1 MIKTL
6 DNGLR
11 IIHQECDSPVVY
23 CGYQIAAG
31 TRHELPGEEGLAH
44 FVEHATFKGTKR
56 RKALQIIQS
65 LERVGGELNAYTNKE
80 ETVFYA
86 ACLKENLPTALDILT
101 DIVFHSVYPEQE
113 VEKEKEV
120 IVEEIESYN
129 DSPAEL
135 IFDEFEN
142 ILFENHPLGH
152 NILGTIENVRRFTA
166 DDIRRFAARYYRPE
180 NAVLFVSGARGGIR
194 GEAPTNLPHNGEAYK
209 LAGDSQQKTQEA
221 ILSSFHSLKPPHY
234 GGGLEGAPS
243 LHEKHLGTHQAHV
256 MMGSRAYQ
264 RNHPDRMALFLLN
277 NILGGPGLSA
287 RLNVSL
293 RERRGLVYTVESNM
307 VAYSDTGVWS
317 VYFGCDHEDTDR
329 CIRLVKKEL
338 SRLVEKPLS
347 ARQLAQAKR
356 QLKGQIGIAADH
368 RENDILDTGKAFLH
382 DGTVKS
388 LARIYE
394 EIDAITAEQLQR
406 IATELFSPER
416 MHTLIYR

>member
-1 MIKTL
+1 MKQNEMITTKTL

-11 IIHQECDSPVVY
+11 IIHQESDSPVVY

-31 TRHELPGEEGLAH
+31 TRHEQPGEEGLAH
-44 FVEHATFKGTKR
+44 FVEHATFKGTTR
-56 RKALQIIQS
+56 RKALQIIQP

-86 ACLKENLPTALDILT
+86 ACLKENLPIALDILT

-113 VEKEKEV
+113 IEKEKEV

-142 ILFENHPLGH
+142 ILFKNHPLGH

-166 DDIRRFAARYYRPE
+166 DDIRRFAARHYRPE
-180 NAVLFVSGARGGIR
+180 NAVLFVSGAWEQGRCLKGTR
-194 GEAPTNLPHNGEAYK
+194 EREKRPLAPTLHENNALPHQN
-209 LAGDSQQKTQEA
+209 
-221 ILSSFHSLKPPHY
+221 IIR
-234 GGGLEGAPS
+234 
-243 LHEKHLGTHQAHV
+243 HLNTHQAHV
-256 MMGSRAYQ
+256 MMGSRAFQ

-287 RLNVSL
+287 RLNISL

-307 VAYSDTGVWS
+307 VAYSDTGQWS
-317 VYFGCDHEDTDR
+317 VYFGCDHEDTNR

-347 ARQLAQAKR
+347 TRQLAQAKR

-382 DGTVKS
+382 DGSVKS

-406 IATELFSPER
+406 IATELFSDER
-416 MHTLIYR
+416 MCTLIYQ